1 MFKSNLAV
9 SRRLLFLQDCQGK
22 GEGKGGNEGSYGAM
36 RCLHLCLAIKLAIQQ
51 YCLANCNRGRRYC
64 LFFIAGGTSEEWNVI
79 RFFFFLIDR
88 LKLLVF
94 VSGAWLAAVH
104 IAQRL

>member
-36 RCLHLCLAIKLAIQQ
+36 RCLHLCLAMQ
-51 YCLANCNRGRRYC
+51 
-64 LFFIAGGTSEEWNVI
+64 TSNTAV
-79 RFFFFLIDR
+79 
-88 LKLLVF
+88 LL
-94 VSGAWLAAVH
+94 G
-104 IAQRL
+104 